1 MSNVPGVPR
10 MLDPQLLVVQYTT
23 KKTGHCMAII
33 HKRDYS
39 NPTVLMQLYDVQK
52 DQYWSKCDRHA
63 KNIAVYCVNKVVV
76 KEQEDNCGLKSCE
89 AQCLVCIPVKE
100 VGPTN
105 VVLNR
110 V

>member
-52 DQYWSKCDRHA
+52 SIYIGPSAIDMPKILQFTASIKSS
-63 KNIAVYCVNKVVV
+63 
-76 KEQEDNCGLKSCE
+76 LKSRKTI
-89 AQCLVCIPVKE
+89 VD
-100 VGPTN
+100 
-105 VVLNR
+105 
-110 V
+110 

>member
-1 MSNVPGVPR
+1 MLVTQTPTSGRGRWRVDVRQPLMSNVPGVPR

-23 KKTGHCMAII
+23 KQTGHCMAII

-76 KEQEDNCGLKSCE
+76 KE
-89 AQCLVCIPVKE
+89 
-100 VGPTN
+100 
-105 VVLNR
+105 
-110 V
+110 

>member
-1 MSNVPGVPR
+1 
-10 MLDPQLLVVQYTT
+10 
-23 KKTGHCMAII
+23 MAII

-76 KEQEDNCGLKSCE
+76 KE
-89 AQCLVCIPVKE
+89 
-100 VGPTN
+100 
-105 VVLNR
+105 
-110 V
+110 